1 MQTIKDFVEEAA
13 HYEYSS
19 EYFEMCKE
27 CANLVMMEM
36 YIESQEFMLNNMD
49 VIKSGNLEFTEGFLF
64 ESVED
69 TNALKAIYE
78 EAEKKK
84 KNIFKRILEKIK
96 EWIAKFGNFM
106 MGIVGKKKL
115 LSEEELREL
124 EGRLTNAQIDNN
136 LLMSKINELEDKY
149 GIAMLGL
156 HETGLKNSTLTNEL
170 NAANAE
176 NESLKKDNASL
187 KDDLGKARSENE
199 GLIKDNTHLKKV
211 SGQRLGTIAKLQAT
225 LREAK
230 CKILNA
236 HHDAERMKYAVN
248 PETLVNAFTN
258 DFFIGNG
265 KNKFD
270 VGALKRTITVLDK
283 AVEDQHKNGITVK
296 FAPAYWNKLCEKVKS
311 MDNQFQDVAMDE
323 IDADADTVAEI
334 NKYNAQIAKIISSTI
349 TFINAVVMENGARCA
364 TIKAYTGNK

>member
-27 CANLVMMEM
+27 CANTVLMEM

-49 VIKSGNLEFTEGFLF
+49 VIKNGNLEFTEGFLF

-78 EAEKKK
+78 EAEEKK

-96 EWIAKFGNFM
+96 EWIAKFGNFL

-115 LSEEELREL
+115 LSEEELRDL

-136 LLMSKINELEDKY
+136 LLMSKIEELEDKY
-149 GIAMLGL
+149 GLAMLAV
-156 HETGLKNSTLTNEL
+156 HETGLKNSTLTNDL

-176 NESLKKDNASL
+176 NESLKKDNA
-187 KDDLGKARSENE
+187 
-199 GLIKDNTHLKKV
+199 HLKKV
-211 SGQRLGTIAKLQAT
+211 SSRRFKSMNKIIKS

-230 CKILNA
+230 IKLNKA
-236 HHDAERMKYAVN
+236 HKDAERMEYAVN

-270 VGALKRTITVLDK
+270 VAALKRTITVLDK
-283 AVEDQHKNGITVK
+283 AVEDWQKNGITFK
-296 FAPAYWNKLCEKVKS
+296 FAPAYWNQLCDKIKN
-311 MDNQFQDVAMDE
+311 MDGQFRDVTVDE
-323 IDADADTVAEI
+323 VGADANTVAEI
-334 NKYNAQIAKIISSTI
+334 NKYNAKIAKIISSTI
-349 TFINAVVMENGARCA
+349 VLTNSVIMMNGERCA
-364 TIKAYTGNK
+364 TIKLFCKK